1 MSSTEPAPQTLLVRP
16 KRADARR
23 NYDRLL
29 SEARSTF
36 AEQGADASLEEIAR
50 RAGVGIG
57 TLYRHFPTRE
67 ALLEALLRDRFDG
80 LCQLAQE
87 LLTSESPDQATL
99 TWLRALIERASTYRG
114 LTGAL
119 VSTLN
124 DPESELYAS
133 CHEMRT
139 AATQLFE
146 QAKQAGLVRADV
158 NGEDVFLLA
167 HAVAWAGEQVPHDA
181 GATDRL
187 LELMWAALRA

>member
-1 MSSTEPAPQTLLVRP
+1 M
-16 KRADARR
+16 RADARR
-23 NYDRLL
+23 NYERLL
-29 SEARSTF
+29 AEARSTF
-36 AEQGADASLEEIAR
+36 AEHGADASLEEVAR

-80 LCQLAQE
+80 LCRSAQE
-87 LLTSESPDQATL
+87 LMTTEPPDQAMR
-99 TWLRALIERASTYRG
+99 TWLRGLIGHAGTYRG
-114 LTGAL
+114 LTRAL

-133 CHEMRT
+133 CHSMRT

-146 QAKQAGLVRADV
+146 RAKQAGLVRV
-158 NGEDVFLLA
+158 EVRGEDVFLLV
-167 HAVAWAGEQVPHDA
+167 HAVAWAAEQVPDDT

-187 LELMWAALRA
+187 LELVWAALRA

>member
-1 MSSTEPAPQTLLVRP
+1 M
-16 KRADARR
+16 RADARR
-23 NYDRLL
+23 NYERLL
-29 SEARSTF
+29 AEARSTF
-36 AEQGADASLEEIAR
+36 TEQGADASLEEIAR

-67 ALLEALLRDRFDG
+67 ALLDALLRDRFDG
-80 LCQLAQE
+80 LCELAQK
-87 LLTSESPDQATL
+87 LLATDPPDQAML
-99 TWLRALIERASTYRG
+99 TWLHALVENANTYRG
-114 LTGAL
+114 LTGQL

-133 CHEMRT
+133 CHAMRE

-146 QAKQAGLVRADV
+146 RAKQAGLVRAEV
-158 NGEDVFLLA
+158 RGPDVFLLA
-167 HAVAWAGEQVPHDA
+167 HAVAWAAEQVPGDT